1 MGMFSRSNR
10 AHLLWKEHRKSVCF
24 LVFHQILM
32 TVIPARVKTTVL
44 VLTE

>member
-10 AHLLWKEHRKSVCF
+10 AHLLSKMHHKSVCF

>member
-1 MGMFSRSNR
+1 MGTFSRGKG
-10 AHLLWKEHRKSVCF
+10 AYLLSKEPSKNVCF